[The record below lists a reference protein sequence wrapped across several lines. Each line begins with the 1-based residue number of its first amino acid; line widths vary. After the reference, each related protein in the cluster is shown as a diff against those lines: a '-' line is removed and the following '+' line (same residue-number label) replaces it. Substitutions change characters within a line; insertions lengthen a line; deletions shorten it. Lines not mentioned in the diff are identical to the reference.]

1 MSTKTRKT
9 KEELYEE
16 AKAEYLVP
24 VNLQLTLSQ
33 ANALYRAVV
42 RAMVDDNEPELLK
55 NLPAGLSEH
64 LHDAMYHAYGYCSDL
79 ALKRH
84 SIGQE

>member
-1 MSTKTRKT
+1 MTTRTRKT

-16 AKAEYLVP
+16 AKAEYLMH
-24 VNLQLTLSQ
+24 VNLQLTLAQ

-42 RAMVDDNEPELLK
+42 KAMVDGSEPELLE

-64 LHDAMYHAYGYCSDL
+64 LHVAMYHAYGYCKDL
-79 ALKRH
+79 ALKRY
-84 SIGQE
+84 IGQE